1 MASDPIGSFSFVLHS
16 HLPYVIAHGKWPHG
30 MDWLNEAA
38 AETYIPLLDM
48 LNQLSAEGVE
58 PKLTIGITPVLC
70 EQLADETFKR
80 EFEDYLDMKIRAAR
94 EDEVIF
100 RRYGN
105 EQLANLAVMWQ
116 DHYRGIRRSFLE
128 TYDRD
133 LVAAFRSLLDRG
145 YLDIV
150 TCGATHGYF
159 PLLSQDIS
167 IQAQVKVALRV
178 HERHFRRR
186 PRGIWLPEC
195 AYRPRYEW
203 RPPVESRLGNKPY
216 LRKGVDEFLSENG
229 LDFFFVDSATLK
241 GGKAIGVYVDRFEA
255 LKRLWAQYEKEFR
268 PREEEVEKSP
278 YEVYLVSSSPEAK
291 RPVAVFTRD
300 PRTGLQVWSGEWGY
314 PGDGWYLEFH
324 KKHFPGGHRYW
335 RVTSAKSDLADK
347 QVYEPAR
354 VVERLEENSSH
365 FVWLVETILEE
376 HRQQTGREGIL
387 VAPFDAE
394 LFGHWWFEGP
404 RFMKLVL
411 RKCQQN
417 GRVRVTTCSEELDR
431 RQPVE
436 VISLPEGSWGEGG
449 YHFIWLNED
458 TVWTWRHIYDD
469 ELRMIEMVQGL
480 PWRADPRLKL
490 VLEQAARELL
500 LLQAS
505 DWQFLISTFAA
516 RDYAEVRFQ
525 EHHEAFNRIGDLA
538 EKIGRGEE
546 PGSAEWQYFED
557 CRQRDSLFPDLD
569 LEWWERLEYPPS

>member
-1 MASDPIGSFSFVLHS
+1 MATENVGSFSFVLHS

-38 AETYIPLLDM
+38 AETYIPLLNV
-48 LNQLSAEGVE
+48 LNELLAEGVE
-58 PKLTIGITPVLC
+58 PKLTIGITPVLS
-70 EQLADETFKR
+70 EQLADESFKR
-80 EFEDYLDMKIRAAR
+80 DFEDYLDLKIRAAK
-94 EDEVIF
+94 EDEAVF
-100 RRYGN
+100 RRYGR
-105 EQLANLAVMWQ
+105 EHLARLAQMWQ
-116 DHYRGIRRSFLE
+116 DHYREIRRRFLE

-133 LVAAFRSLLDRG
+133 LIGAFRSLQDRG
-145 YLDIV
+145 CVDII

-167 IQAQVKVALRV
+167 IQAQVKVAVRV
-178 HERHFRRR
+178 HQRHFGRR

-203 RPPVESRLGNKPY
+203 RPPVESRLGTRPY
-216 LRKGVDEFLSENG
+216 LRKGVDEFLSEND
-229 LDFFFVDSATLK
+229 LDYFFVDSATLK

-268 PREEEVEKSP
+268 PREEEIEKTP

-300 PRTGLQVWSGEWGY
+300 PKTGLQVWSGEWGY

-335 RVTSAKSDLADK
+335 RVTSAKSDLAVK
-347 QVYEPAR
+347 QEYEPER
-354 VVERLEENSSH
+354 VWERLEENSSH
-365 FVWLVETILEE
+365 FVWLVETVLRE
-376 HRQQTGREGIL
+376 HQQQTGRRGVL

-404 RFMKLVL
+404 QFMKLVF
-411 RKCQQN
+411 RKCAQS
-417 GRVRVTTCSEELDR
+417 GTVLVTTCSEELDR

-458 TVWTWRHIYDD
+458 TAWTWRHIYDD
-469 ELRMIEMVQGL
+469 ELRMISLVQEL
-480 PWRADPRLKL
+480 AWRQNPRLEQ
-490 VLEQAARELL
+490 VLKQVARELL

-516 RDYAEVRFQ
+516 RDYAEMRFQ
-525 EHHEAFNRIGDLA
+525 EHHEAFNRIADLA

-546 PGSAEWQYFED
+546 PGSAEWRYFED
-557 CRQRDSLFPDLD
+557 CQQRDSLFPDLE
-569 LEWWERLEYPPS
+569 LEWWERLEYPPV